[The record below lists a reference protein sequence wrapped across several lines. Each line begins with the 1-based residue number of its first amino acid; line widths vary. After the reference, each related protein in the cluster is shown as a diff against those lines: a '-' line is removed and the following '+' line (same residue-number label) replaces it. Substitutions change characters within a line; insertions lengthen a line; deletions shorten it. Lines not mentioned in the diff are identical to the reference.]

1 MSFGT
6 KSENGSSAWEAV
18 CSGHEAALQAIPE
31 ASGALEANRQAWQH
45 LIDYR
50 LINWGSHPNQ
60 LADVGVDPPSR
71 ETIDRAISLAKRF
84 QERGFPP
91 PDSVVPDANG
101 GIVFERR
108 EQDIAEV
115 LYVWDDGTAEYQRF
129 QGTELVE
136 RSPL

>member
-1 MSFGT
+1 MTVET
-6 KSENGSSAWEAV
+6 KSENRSSPWEAV
-18 CSGHEAALQAIPE
+18 CRGRDAAVQAIPE
-31 ASGALEANRQAWQH
+31 ASGSLEANRQAWQH

-50 LINWGSHPNQ
+50 LIDWGSNPNQ
-60 LADVGVDPPSR
+60 LADIGVDPPSG

-84 QERGFPP
+84 QQRGFPP
-91 PDSVVPDANG
+91 PDKVVPDANG

-115 LYVWDDGTAEYQRF
+115 LYIWDDGTAEYQRF
-129 QGTELVE
+129 QGCELVE